1 MSADSLR
8 FQMRRGTLSLVLAV
22 GLAMPVSATEVLR
35 SEPGIEVTIE
45 NQIEAFQ
52 ADDFIGAFTYASP
65 TIRKLFGSPERFGD
79 MVRNGYP
86 MVWRPGEF
94 RFLEL
99 REIDGLLWQQVLVRD
114 EQGTVHLLD
123 YQMIQTPD
131 GWLING
137 VQILRPPDV
146 GA

>member
-1 MSADSLR
+1 
-8 FQMRRGTLSLVLAV
+8 MRRGILAIILVV
-22 GLAMPVSATEVLR
+22 GLALPVTAADTLP
-35 SEPGIEVTIE
+35 SEPGIELTIQS
-45 NQIEAFQ
+45 QIEAFL
-52 ADDFIGAFTYASP
+52 ADDFSSAFTYASP
-65 TIRKLFGSPERFGD
+65 NIRELFGSAERFGA

-86 MVWRPGEF
+86 MVWRPDEF

-99 REIDGLLWQQVLVRD
+99 REIDGRYWQKLFVRD
-114 EQGTVHLLD
+114 EFGAIHLLD

-137 VQILRPPDV
+137 VQILRPPGV